1 MNKVLSIVCSLVLIT
16 GLMIAAISCA
26 SNGKPI
32 ETEADFTGFITDIQ
46 PGQSKDVVGR
56 ISVESHADKIVT
68 LYVITIKDNTLL
80 FRQDGDTLQETTFK
94 ALENKQWVK
103 IWFSGPVM
111 ESWPM
116 QVTAG
121 QVIIVEHASLF
132 E

>member
-1 MNKVLSIVCSLVLIT
+1 MVTL
-16 GLMIAAISCA
+16 SCA

-32 ETEADFTGFITDIQ
+32 EREADFTGFITEIH
-46 PGQSKDVVGR
+46 PGQNRDVIGL

-68 LYVITIKDNTLL
+68 KYIVTIKDETLI
-80 FRQDGDTLQETTFK
+80 FKQDGDTLHETTFK

-103 IWFSGPVM
+103 IWFSGPIM

-116 QVTAG
+116 QATAG
-121 QVIIVEHASLF
+121 QVIIAEYATLF